1 MEWKIIDPSDYNQ
14 TEPYYEVNELGE
26 VRNITTKKLLKL
38 QTNSV
43 YRLKDLRVLQKKLQ
57 NKYFKPIDLT
67 DFIEVKDYPKYL
79 INPRGDIY
87 IKSKCRLMAKN
98 VNTFGYYKVHLSS
111 ENGEQNVRL
120 HRLIALHFIPNPRN
134 YQVINHID
142 GNRLNNNLSN
152 LEWCSLTY
160 NSQTENTSIKFSQIK
175 YQKYYE
181 VVYCEDCGIRK
192 AKHFNNEQ
200 DAIYFN
206 KNLKIDKPNRT
217 AKHYKKE
224 IYSFG
229 MFHNTKKFNKASK
242 NLNVIVD
249 YRYTLLLT
257 IKYANKFKKLVG
269 INS

>member
-1 MEWKIIDPSDYNQ
+1 MEWKIINPSDYGQ
-14 TEPYYEVNELGE
+14 TEEYYEVNELGE
-26 VRNITTKKLLKL
+26 VRNITTKKLSKL
-38 QTNSV
+38 QTKNV
-43 YRLKDLRVLQKKLQ
+43 YRLKDRRVLQKKLQ

-79 INPRGDIY
+79 INPRGNVY
-87 IKSKCRLMAKN
+87 IKSEYRLMALS
-98 VNTFGYYKVHLSS
+98 TDGGGYYKFHFSN
-111 ENGEQNVRL
+111 ENGGQNVRL

-134 YQVINHID
+134 YPVVNHID
-142 GNRLNNNLSN
+142 GNRLNNDVSN

-175 YQKYYE
+175 YIKTYRVVDCENGKYTSKYFKTE
-181 VVYCEDCGIRK
+181 QEAID
-192 AKHFNNEQ
+192 FNEE
-200 DAIYFN
+200 
-206 KNLKIDKPNRT
+206 LKIDKPNRT
-217 AKHYKKE
+217 AKHYKVE

-249 YRYTLLLT
+249 YRYTLLLM